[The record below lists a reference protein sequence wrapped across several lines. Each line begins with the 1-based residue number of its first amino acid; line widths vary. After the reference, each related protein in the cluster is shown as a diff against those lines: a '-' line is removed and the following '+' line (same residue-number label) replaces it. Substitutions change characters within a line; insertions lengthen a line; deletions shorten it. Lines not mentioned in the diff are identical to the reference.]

1 MKYANKIGAK
11 FSVVLG
17 DDELQS
23 RKARFKRM
31 EDGEQFEISL
41 DDLEKIKEIVKS

>member
-11 FSVVLG
+11 FNVVLG
-17 DDELQS
+17 DDELQN

-31 EDGEQFEISL
+31 SDGEQFELSL
-41 DDLEKIKEIVKS
+41 DDLEKIKELIKA